1 MMICVS
7 PEVFKK
13 LLKRTTAATNVGW
26 GLSAVLNAASAVMAP
41 SKPVFTDCKRNPAG
55 PLNTTATRP
64 SLTWFWGTMSSST
77 PSPSRSTARGV
88 GSIL

>member
-1 MMICVS
+1 
-7 PEVFKK
+7 
-13 LLKRTTAATNVGW
+13 
-26 GLSAVLNAASAVMAP
+26 VMAP